1 MFKTRFLFNIY
12 RMKQLKPLPNFRH
25 STDREVALM
34 ILMAYLSY
42 VMADVSFL
50 FHMFQCFMKLLPLL
64 FLMVCHVTSMS
75 TTIVL
80 QLFQLSGILTMFFCG
95 IVMSHYTWHN
105 ITESSRVTTKY
116 VDSSE
121 VVSQTSKCNLFLVL
135 YTFCFPEGMLLRH
148 CLLYQRL
155 SSSSMLVWMPWTWRS
170 GRLQSEGNINVK
182 LRIVQLSRIF
192 PSHLYL

>member
-12 RMKQLKPLPNFRH
+12 GMKQLKPLPNFRH

-80 QLFQLSGILTMFFCG
+80 QLFQLSGILTVFFCG

-170 GRLQSEGNINVK
+170 GRLQREGNINVK
-182 LRIVQLSRIF
+182 LRIVQLSLIF